1 MRKLAIL
8 GALAGTVFFAPIA
21 QAAGSHPMAGCGLA
35 YLLFAKDNNTQ
46 GIQILAS
53 TTNNLWG
60 TQSFGITSGTSGC
73 TQDGALA
80 FNREVEVYAAVNLTN
95 LAEEMAKGEGEY
107 VVAFTSLLGANDDT
121 RATMLRFFQDK
132 YSVLFPSEETNSIE
146 MLDALKAE
154 LSAHPELLGQ
164 G

>member
-8 GALAGTVFFAPIA
+8 GALAGTVLFAPTA
-21 QAAGSHPMAGCGLA
+21 QAVGNHPMAGCGLA

-53 TTNNLWG
+53 TTNNLYG

-73 TQDGALA
+73 TKDGALA

-107 VVAFTSLLGANDDT
+107 VGAFASLLGATDET
-121 RATMLRFFQDK
+121 RPMVLKLFQEK
-132 YSVLFPSEETNSIE
+132 YTVLFPSEETNSIE

>member
-8 GALAGTVFFAPIA
+8 GALAGTVLFAPIA
-21 QAAGSHPMAGCGLA
+21 QAAGNHPMAGCGLA

-53 TTNNLWG
+53 TTNNLYG

-73 TQDGALA
+73 TKDGALA
-80 FNREVEVYAAVNLTN
+80 SNREVEVYAAVNLTN

-107 VVAFTSLLGANDDT
+107 VGAFASLLGATDET
-121 RATMLRFFQDK
+121 RPLMLKLFQEK
-132 YSVLFPSEETNSIE
+132 YAVLFPSEETNSIE
-146 MLDALKAE
+146 MLDALRAE
-154 LSAHPELLGQ
+154 LAAHPELLGQ